1 VCCRNISVTE
11 NVFSTYLQL
20 AILLCGV
27 FVPGAGCRF
36 NTGWCGEKTNNSK
49 HPALELRRGNKAKR
63 FVLHVV
69 VMHVSIASIL

>member
-11 NVFSTYLQL
+11 TVFSTYLQL
-20 AILLCGV
+20 AILLYGV

-36 NTGWCGEKTNNSK
+36 NTGWCGEKNNSK

-63 FVLHVV
+63 FMLRVV
-69 VMHVSIASIL
+69 GMHVSIASIL